1 MREQSNRL
9 QRGVLSSTQKL
20 GGVKRIRRSMQ
31 IKED

>member
-9 QRGVLSSTQKL
+9 QRGVLLPTQKL